1 MKNIFKKMLF
11 ALAVGVTSA
20 YAANGS
26 ESEGMGLMTMLFLGF
41 LAVIIVFQSI
51 PAVLLFFSML
61 RGLFNL
67 TSRKK
72 ALPATGSDQSQA
84 V

>member
-1 MKNIFKKMLF
+1 MKNIIKKVLF

-67 TSRKK
+67 SSRKK
-72 ALPATGSDQSQA
+72 PLPATGSDQDQT

>member
-1 MKNIFKKMLF
+1 MKNIFKKVLF
-11 ALAVGVTSA
+11 ALAIGVTSA

-26 ESEGMGLMTMLFLGF
+26 ESEGMGVMTMLFLGF

-51 PAVLLFFSML
+51 PAVVLFFSML

-67 TSRKK
+67 TSRKQS
-72 ALPATGSDQSQA
+72 LPVSGSDQDQSI
-84 V
+84 